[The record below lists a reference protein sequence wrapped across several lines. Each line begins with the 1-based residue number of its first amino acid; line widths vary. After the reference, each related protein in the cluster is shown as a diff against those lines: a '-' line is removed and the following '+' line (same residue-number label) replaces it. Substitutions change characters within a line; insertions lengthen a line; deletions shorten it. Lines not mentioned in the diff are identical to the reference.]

1 MSGQE
6 LVKAAR
12 KLSDVIDN
20 LDQTKPLLRDAYLVL
35 RPIVDDA
42 LASNL
47 PIPGQLPHRTFFFG
61 MYEDSLP
68 ANYLSDTVFMNSLGD
83 FDEAWRKAKT

>member
-1 MSGQE
+1 MSEQD

-12 KLSDVIDN
+12 KLSEVIDN
-20 LDQTKPLLRDAYLVL
+20 LDQTKQLLREAYLVL

-42 LASNL
+42 LAGKL
-47 PIPGQLPHRTFFFG
+47 QIPGQLPHRTFFFG

-68 ANYLSDTVFMNSLGD
+68 ANYLSDTVLMNVLGD
-83 FDEAWRKAKT
+83 FDEAWRKGGT